1 MHLSSSL
8 PVPTSHARVGVA
20 LLAWFAA
27 AFALSG
33 PIVRGPAFL
42 APLLLWCCVLT
53 VALCWHRSPSLQA
66 WAAQL
71 DLRGAILWHVV
82 RVYFGARFLQLHA
95 AGELPGAFAV
105 TAGWGDIV
113 AGALA
118 LPAALAVGRPAARR
132 WVLAW
137 NALAFAD
144 ILFVVLNAA
153 RLFLTQRET
162 MLAFTQLPLR
172 PLAVPAAAR
181 DDTLYGALLERVPR
195 QLGVLHGAVARLT
208 REVPLQ
214 RGRLDG
220 DGQRRARG

>member
-1 MHLSSSL
+1 MHLSPSL
-8 PVPTSHARVGVA
+8 PLPTSHARVGVA
-20 LLAWFAA
+20 LIAWFTA

-42 APLLLWCCVLT
+42 APLLLWGCVLT
-53 VALCWHRSPSLQA
+53 VALYWRRSPSLQA
-66 WAAQL
+66 WTGQL
-71 DLRGAILWHVV
+71 DLRGPIVWHVV

-118 LPAALAVGRPAARR
+118 LPAAWAVSRPAARR

-144 ILFVVLNAA
+144 ILFVVFNAA
-153 RLFLTQRET
+153 RLFLTARES
-162 MLAFTQLPLR
+162 MSAFTLLPLR
-172 PLAVPAAAR
+172 LLPLFIVPLVILTHLLVFARLRRAGRAAA
-181 DDTLYGALLERVPR
+181 APR
-195 QLGVLHGAVARLT
+195 A
-208 REVPLQ
+208 
-214 RGRLDG
+214 
-220 DGQRRARG
+220 